1 MKSNIFLSLGSN
13 KGDKLSYLNSAL
25 ELLQKNNIH
34 IIRKS
39 SIIETEPYGVK
50 QQDSFFNL
58 VVEIKTDLEPSEL
71 LLKIKNIEK
80 KVGRTPSYK
89 WGPREIDI
97 DILYYDNLIINK
109 KISEQYE
116 LIVPHPDLHNRNFV
130 LIPLLEIAP
139 KFCHPLLNMTNEQLY
154 KILNSNS

>member
-39 SIIETEPYGVK
+39 SIIETEPYGVT

-71 LLKIKNIEK
+71 LLKIKNIENRK
-80 KVGRTPSYK
+80 KSVG
-89 WGPREIDI
+89 
-97 DILYYDNLIINK
+97 L
-109 KISEQYE
+109 
-116 LIVPHPDLHNRNFV
+116 
-130 LIPLLEIAP
+130 
-139 KFCHPLLNMTNEQLY
+139 
-154 KILNSNS
+154 